1 MDLQF
6 LHGSDPVFWIG
17 LLSVFGL
24 VVLLYRILPN
34 EKWYP
39 ILLGLR
45 AFILLSILFLLLNPV
60 LTVRSEKSQQL
71 NWAIFADNS
80 ASINNHKA
88 PSLIAIQSGLT
99 SIVNQLSEKN
109 IDIDF
114 YRFDTEISKENK
126 YTIDGNGVTT
136 NLGLIPNIVEK
147 DASTL
152 AGAIVISD
160 GLITEGKNPLDDLKQ
175 LSIPIHTIGIG
186 AGSEL
191 VDVSVQ
197 SIDVPTVVL
206 KSDGVQ
212 VKAIVQSMGQTRD
225 RLSVSLYQGKK
236 LLGSKHIRIVGQGAK
251 KEVQFRFTP
260 KEIGQQNYEVRISSV
275 EDEIN
280 IVNNRQ
286 SFHLMVLKDQYKVAL
301 ITGSP
306 NKNTSTLK
314 RLLKKNPRIQLD
326 HYIRIS
332 ESRFKP
338 AINSFWSTPYE
349 LIILDNYPIKPLSAN
364 FIRILGKKVVTHQSA
379 MMLLAGP
386 NQSNHSLKGLTS
398 ILGVTV
404 HDSINSDEPSY
415 WEFASESADFKSD
428 YSPLTQGLNLST
440 DGDFSEEL
448 AIYESGWPLW
458 ARNQNGNIRTSVIT
472 ATDLHVLHYQQ
483 RDHDTQ
489 NPFSYIINGS
499 TDWLLKSG
507 GAYENYFRLNKN
519 RYQQGEMVQ
528 ITGTQPFTSG
538 HSDRNASINIY
549 DGQTNLFSR
558 DITYN
563 IETNRWEGVFRA
575 PKPGNYTFVIQMGLD
590 ESSILSGQFQVLES
604 QIELSQV
611 YLNKPLLTSI
621 AKASKGQ
628 YVDWQ
633 NRSELIDSISQKV
646 RREFKA
652 DVIKFNE
659 NKTFLIVMILFL
671 CIEWIVRRQKGLS

>member
-17 LLSVFGL
+17 LLSALGL

-80 ASINNHKA
+80 ASINNHKT
-88 PSLIAIQSGLT
+88 PSLSAIQSGLT
-99 SIVNQLSEKN
+99 SLVNQLSEKN

-114 YRFDTEISKENK
+114 YRFDTEISKENN

-186 AGSEL
+186 TGSEL

-212 VKAIVQSMGQTRD
+212 VKAIVQSMGQTQD
-225 RLSVSLYQGKK
+225 RLSVSLYHGKK

-286 SFHLMVLKDQYKVAL
+286 SFHLLVLKDQYKV
-301 ITGSP
+301 SC
-306 NKNTSTLK
+306 
-314 RLLKKNPRIQLD
+314 
-326 HYIRIS
+326 
-332 ESRFKP
+332 
-338 AINSFWSTPYE
+338 
-349 LIILDNYPIKPLSAN
+349 
-364 FIRILGKKVVTHQSA
+364 
-379 MMLLAGP
+379 
-386 NQSNHSLKGLTS
+386 
-398 ILGVTV
+398 
-404 HDSINSDEPSY
+404 
-415 WEFASESADFKSD
+415 
-428 YSPLTQGLNLST
+428 
-440 DGDFSEEL
+440 
-448 AIYESGWPLW
+448 
-458 ARNQNGNIRTSVIT
+458 ARRCV
-472 ATDLHVLHYQQ
+472 
-483 RDHDTQ
+483 
-489 NPFSYIINGS
+489 
-499 TDWLLKSG
+499 
-507 GAYENYFRLNKN
+507 
-519 RYQQGEMVQ
+519 
-528 ITGTQPFTSG
+528 
-538 HSDRNASINIY
+538 
-549 DGQTNLFSR
+549 
-558 DITYN
+558 
-563 IETNRWEGVFRA
+563 
-575 PKPGNYTFVIQMGLD
+575 
-590 ESSILSGQFQVLES
+590 
-604 QIELSQV
+604 
-611 YLNKPLLTSI
+611 
-621 AKASKGQ
+621 
-628 YVDWQ
+628 
-633 NRSELIDSISQKV
+633 
-646 RREFKA
+646 
-652 DVIKFNE
+652 
-659 NKTFLIVMILFL
+659 
-671 CIEWIVRRQKGLS
+671 